1 MHTLRPMHTLRRSLD
16 KDHDLNSN
24 EAIVAIANPSAGRGC
39 RQGAEPAWIKRLPA
53 NAKMRFSEHP
63 NHAEELALEASLLGC
78 SMIVAIGGDG
88 TVHEVLNGLLRN
100 SRNGSCLG
108 IIATGTAN
116 DYAKSLW
123 AYRSKHAS
131 NSDRVDVGRVHWG
144 EHHRYFANVAGVGL
158 PGKVAH
164 FARPMRRLFPRLR
177 YTLALLRCLGGAF
190 RTEEIEVSLDV
201 SDPPVSALEKQVLM
215 LSIAIGT
222 REGSF
227 ELAPNA
233 KFDDGLFDVL
243 QVGGL
248 SRLDLLRYFPGVLR
262 GRIPTTDPRI
272 FTSRCSRLSLRSSR
286 PFPVHLDGESPSPIP
301 TTGLTECQFEVL
313 PKRISVQLL

>member
-1 MHTLRPMHTLRRSLD
+1 MQSYQ
-16 KDHDLNSN
+16 S
-24 EAIVAIANPSAGRGC
+24 IVAIANPSAGRA
-39 RQGAEPAWIKRLPA
+39 RRKGAEPDWVKRLPS
-53 NAKMRFSEHP
+53 NAQLKFSEHP
-63 NHAEELALEASLLGC
+63 NHAEDLAHEASIAGC
-78 SMIVAIGGDG
+78 SMVVAIGGDG
-88 TVHEVLNGLLRN
+88 TVHEVLNGLLQN
-100 SRNGSCLG
+100 SQNDSSLG
-108 IIATGTAN
+108 IIAAGTAN
-116 DYAKSLW
+116 DYAKSLS
-123 AYRSKHAS
+123 AYRAKHATES
-131 NSDRVDVGRVHWG
+131 ERVDVGRVQWG
-144 EHHRYFANVAGVGL
+144 ECKRFFANVAGIGL
-158 PGKVAH
+158 PGKVAD

-190 RTEEIEVSLDV
+190 STERIAISLDATEG
-201 SDPPVSALEKQVLM
+201 STPALEKPVLM

-272 FTSRCSRLSLRSSR
+272 FANTCGRLTVRSLR
-286 PFPVHLDGESPSPIP
+286 PFPLHLDGEFPISFP
-301 TTGLTECQFEVL
+301 TTGLTECQFELL
-313 PKRISVQLL
+313 PNFISVRLF

>member
-1 MHTLRPMHTLRRSLD
+1 M
-16 KDHDLNSN
+16 NSN

-39 RQGAEPAWIKRLPA
+39 REGAVPAWIKRLPS
-53 NAKMRFSEHP
+53 NAKIKFSEHP
-63 NHAEELALEASLLGC
+63 NHAEELALEASLMGC
-78 SMIVAIGGDG
+78 SMVVAVGGDG

-100 SRNGSCLG
+100 SENGSSLG
-108 IIATGTAN
+108 IIAAGTAN
-116 DYAKSLW
+116 DYAKSLS
-123 AYRSKHAS
+123 AYRGKHAS
-131 NSDRVDVGRVHWG
+131 TSDRVDVGRVEWG
-144 EHHRYFANVAGVGL
+144 ECNRYFANVAGVGL
-158 PGKVAH
+158 PGKVAY

-177 YTLALLRCLGGAF
+177 YTLALLRCLGAAF
-190 RTEEIEVSLDV
+190 RTEEIEVSKDV
-201 SDPPVSALEKQVLM
+201 SDPTASDSEKHVLM

-248 SRLDLLRYFPGVLR
+248 SRMDLLRYFPGVLR
-262 GRIPTTDPRI
+262 GKIPTTDPRI
-272 FTSRCSRLSLRSSR
+272 FTSTCSRLSLRSPR
-286 PFPVHLDGESPSPIP
+286 PFSMHLDGESPSPFS
-301 TTGLTECQFEVL
+301 TAGLSECHFELL